1 MIDMKILHSQ
11 DADVLVIRLKEDEIV
26 DSIDLEEGVIAHLNE
41 RGEIVE
47 IEILDASKTVD
58 FKELIV
64 RIPSGVVA

>member
-1 MIDMKILHSQ
+1 MKIEYSQ
-11 DADVLVIRLKEDEIV
+11 DADVLIIRLREDEIV
-26 DSIDLEEGVIAHLNE
+26 DSMDLEEGVIAHLNE

-58 FKELIV
+58 FKELVV

>member
-1 MIDMKILHSQ
+1 MKIEYSQ

-58 FKELIV
+58 FKELVV

>member
-1 MIDMKILHSQ
+1 MKIEYSQ
-11 DADVLVIRLKEDEIV
+11 DADVLIIRLKEDEIV
-26 DSIDLEEGVIAHLNE
+26 DSIDLEEGIIAHLNE

-58 FKELIV
+58 FKELVV

>member
-1 MIDMKILHSQ
+1 MKIEYSQ
-11 DADVLVIRLKEDEIV
+11 DADVLIIRLREDEIV
-26 DSIDLEEGVIAHLNE
+26 DSIDLEEGIIAHLNE

-58 FKELIV
+58 FKELVV